1 MSLDRDPHR
10 SPQTLLEVRNLHTWF
25 RADGET
31 VRAVDGVSFH
41 IDAGETFCLVGES
54 GSGKSV
60 SALSVIGL
68 LPADLTERCDGEI
81 LFRLDPQ
88 AGAAPRDLL
97 RLPEEELMQVRGG
110 HIAMIFQEPMTSL
123 NPVFTVGDQIVE
135 AIRLARPGVG
145 YEEAQR
151 QAIEALA
158 EVRIEHPELRVDEYP
173 HRLSGGQRQRVM
185 IAMAI
190 ACRPELL
197 IADEP
202 TTALDV
208 TVQAEILDLMQEL
221 KRRRGMSLFFI
232 THDFGVVAQIADR
245 VAVMREGRIVET
257 GSLEDVLE
265 RPAHE
270 YTRQLLAAV
279 PENLAR
285 TSRRHSAGS
294 AKAPGIAGVPPAS
307 GPQAHNVRGGP
318 VAHDGSCGRD
328 ARDPGKTT
336 RPQENRA
343 FQGMTASL
351 PGLVRLEGLEV
362 HFPIRQGVL
371 KRTVGHVRAVDG
383 VDLRIERGQILALV
397 GESGCG
403 KTTLGRA
410 VLRLVEPTAGQVH
423 FDGRELT
430 GLGRRDMR
438 PMRRRLQ
445 FVFQDP
451 ASSLNPRLTVAT
463 ALTEPMAAHGIG
475 DNLEERLE
483 TAARTLDEVQ
493 LAREHLWRYPHEL
506 SGGQRQRI
514 GIARALCLRP
524 DFVVCDEVTSALDV
538 SVQAEVLQLLLDLR
552 RERALT
558 LLFIT
563 HDIGVVEYLSDTTA
577 VMHEGRSRAGSD
589 TALQRAGAPLH
600 PPERRCRVCR
610 RRRTGG
616 CDCHLLP
623 VHDCGR
629 RRGCD
634 SKNRTPT
641 PAGSSAADTAA
652 DALATNQDPRPARRA
667 AVWIAGGREVPGD
680 GDRVAGGQAISYLF
694 TIADAD
700 ADAIRRTAEPT
711 STIWTGT
718 WWCASRTNSSST
730 CSRPPAGSS
739 TRRRGT

>member
-1 MSLDRDPHR
+1 MNEGSGPDRR
-10 SPQTLLEVRNLHTWF
+10 RETLLQVRNLHTWF

-31 VRAVDGVSFH
+31 VRAVDGASFR
-41 IDAGETFCLVGES
+41 IEAGETFCLVGES

-81 LFRLDPQ
+81 LFRLDPR

-123 NPVFTVGDQIVE
+123 NPVSTVGDQIVE
-135 AIRLARPGVG
+135 AIRLARPGGG
-145 YEEAQR
+145 YDEAR
-151 QAIEALA
+151 RRAIEALA

-208 TVQAEILDLMQEL
+208 TVQAEILGLMQEL

-257 GSLEDVLE
+257 GTLEDVLE
-265 RPAHE
+265 RPAHA

-285 TSRRHSAGS
+285 TSRRHGAAQSRLPE
-294 AKAPGIAGVPPAS
+294 APPTPATKET
-307 GPQAHNVRGGP
+307 PRAGGP
-318 VAHDGSCGRD
+318 VGNTGVPGSAGVSPAADRRPAIVD
-328 ARDPGKTT
+328 ADETP
-336 RPQENRA
+336 A
-343 FQGMTASL
+343 L
-351 PGLVRLEGLEV
+351 PGTAISEALIRLEGLEV

-383 VDLRIERGQILALV
+383 VDLRIRRGQILALV

-410 VLRLVEPTAGQVH
+410 VLRLVEPTAGRVR
-423 FDGRELT
+423 FDGRDIT

-463 ALTEPMAAHGIG
+463 TLTEPMAAHGIG
-475 DNLEERLE
+475 ESQEDRLE
-483 TAARTLDEVQ
+483 TAAQTLVEVQ
-493 LAREHLWRYPHEL
+493 LDREHLWRYPHEL

-577 VMHEGRSRAGSD
+577 VMHEGRIVELGPTARVCAAPEHPYTRRLIAAVPRLPHGTAAG
-589 TALQRAGAPLH
+589 LQR
-600 PPERRCRVCR
+600 R
-610 RRRTGG
+610 
-616 CDCHLLP
+616 
-623 VHDCGR
+623 
-629 RRGCD
+629 
-634 SKNRTPT
+634 
-641 PAGSSAADTAA
+641 
-652 DALATNQDPRPARRA
+652 
-667 AVWIAGGREVPGD
+667 
-680 GDRVAGGQAISYLF
+680 
-694 TIADAD
+694 
-700 ADAIRRTAEPT
+700 
-711 STIWTGT
+711 
-718 WWCASRTNSSST
+718 
-730 CSRPPAGSS
+730 
-739 TRRRGT
+739 